1 MATFCAF
8 TAEAI
13 AISLKDNMPQN
24 SLKDIDYMYASG
36 GGVKNPVIMKN
47 IQDILPNNIILKS
60 SSEIGIPP
68 EFKEALKFAILA
80 FSTINGIANN
90 IPAASHASKYTIL
103 GKVSFAPWKA
113 KGIEPL

>member
-1 MATFCAF
+1 MSDKETNIDELKSLIEAF
-8 TAEAI
+8 VDERDW
-13 AISLKDNMPQN
+13 KQFH
-24 SLKDIDYMYASG
+24 
-36 GGVKNPVIMKN
+36 NPKN
-47 IQDILPNNIILKS
+47 ISMSISIEAAELMELFQWLTLDES
-60 SSEIGIPP
+60 
-68 EFKEALKFAILA
+68 KEVLKFAILA